1 MIYKDFYIN
10 TKRRTTEALLS
21 MWAAGK
27 KHTQEYLKQ
36 IFEEEPILAEPVFQS
51 MFPWQSDTRKFEE
64 FKNIFDDMFINTLSG
79 IDDKKFKFPK
89 DRKPYTHQAESWKQL
104 LKDEKSIVVTS
115 GTGSGKTECFM
126 LPIIQDLVRQQQ
138 SNYGND
144 KKGGIQ
150 AIFLYPLNALMS
162 SQQKRMSAW
171 CKAVNPQVSFAM
183 YKGDTE
189 EHFKQIMKDALPEL
203 KSREQI
209 RKTPPQILFT
219 NPTMLEYML
228 VRKQDKAILDVS
240 KQKKSLRWIVLDE
253 AHTYSGSSA
262 AELALQIRRIL
273 DAFGVTIDDV
283 RFAATS
289 ATLGSG
295 IEDEYKYFLSRLTG
309 KKLKDIVVI
318 QGNQI
323 IPEID
328 IATLNPIISKINRD
342 FDGKFKLS
350 NDKILALREELRCNT
365 LSAREITK
373 RFSINQNNSIEDDLS
388 LIDKLSEKIDVLLSD
403 IDRRGA
409 LLPTRSHFFVRNMGG
424 LYACVNPKC
433 SKHKDTR
440 IDLGSLTT
448 YAQTE
453 CANNDCHSKLIEVN
467 RCGSCG
473 NLLLVGQEQ
482 NSYYGFTKRE
492 TQSLFEIENNDD
504 STDEIIEKND
514 DDASLFILAKG
525 VKENPISNSLLFHR
539 IIDVNEGK
547 IKLGEGDYV
556 ECRKSNGTIICPH
569 CGERTDKLQAM
580 YSGNLF
586 SRLLAPTLLEQT
598 APETDDKTALWQG
611 RKYISFTDNR
621 QGTAKS
627 TFQQNIEVE
636 RNWIRTSIYHYLS
649 DERRKTIIPA
659 QGLTDAEER
668 ELNAIKQFNPDSPRV
683 IDLENKKN
691 GNTIAS
697 NPQKTFTDFANA
709 ITGNSELIKLYT
721 HLPDSFKN
729 GRDENAY
736 LKQLMIDQFGRRPRK
751 AGVNNPETMGLVRVV
766 YPSIEKATMPDA
778 IKRIFNDL
786 NWSEKDWKDFLK
798 ITLDYFFRENKY
810 IEVPSDTKRFRTQA
824 FINSDVYPAGSNQRK
839 KFPLLS
845 IKNDDTI
852 KNPNRL
858 VVLLLLAMQIKK
870 EEQISLLHETFINQI
885 LSATWNFLRLN
896 VLKPNTDEESGYKL
910 DLLGDKVAYQ
920 IIDKAWMC
928 PVNQVPLDTIFRG
941 YSPLLT
947 SRITSNLEKYK
958 INEPQIEYPY
968 FPYAYKSDNHNNRID
983 DNTIINWMSKNLKH
997 VQNKG
1002 LWSNLH
1008 ERILLNNPVYLSAEH
1023 TAQQNKDVLRK
1034 IEDDF
1039 EKHKLNVLS
1048 CSTTMEM
1055 GVDISG
1061 ISEVVM
1067 NNVPPK
1073 PANYLQRAGRAGR
1086 GSETKA
1092 LALTF
1097 CAPGPIGSNLFNNP
1111 KWAMTHKTAVPIVSF
1126 DSNILV
1132 QRHINSFLLS
1142 SYIVTDGENNLTVS
1156 SSVNNFFF
1164 PESGQINHQE
1174 QFCQYLKNLILNGNT
1189 ALCARYKEL
1198 VKDTCKHTIP
1208 FDVSATAC
1216 LSDLEKIRIDIVDKK
1231 SMLEEK
1237 IKQLKAAKYDES
1249 SPATIA
1255 IASQLRQILSQNI
1268 LGFFAEHNF
1277 IPSAGIPTGIVDF
1290 DKYNIADY
1298 KIEKNKKEEKNKEGY
1313 EYHFGYQQANPSM
1326 LLTQAISEYAPGN
1339 QIILNEACYFSRGIV
1354 LKSQWDSARRVI
1366 FQYCPR
1372 CGYALTKEGDTLS
1385 KCPHCKNENLKGIKS
1400 SSSNFAPLIEP
1411 TGFRVDFSEEPTRTI
1426 NSLYSKNYTQPELL
1440 NMPPWD
1446 EQDELSNV
1454 KLELRN
1460 SNQSNAEILYYNLGN
1475 GNGYAV
1481 CLECGRAVPDIK
1493 EDNLTE
1499 ALNKLHLFDHT
1510 PIIGGKKAKKDKEK
1524 CSNNNIKRNVLL
1536 GGRFQTDFVE
1546 IRFRNE
1552 EGKLIKDEETIF
1564 SLGVILAQKLT
1575 EKTGVNSQEIN
1586 FGIKQYHN
1594 YSSVFIYDTAKGGA
1608 GYSTRFNEI
1617 KEEVVNLSK
1626 LTLENCK
1633 CEKACDK
1640 CLINRQAQWSLDKL
1654 NRQKALEWL
1663 KLEIHSRNQAPDGI
1677 KAKFSNNVYSIT
1689 TNFSSET
1696 NKITVN
1702 SNLSK
1707 ITFFID
1713 NDIENWK
1720 PEIWEFYELALKLKK
1735 NGVSV
1740 SFAFQQ
1746 PTTNL
1751 RKLSASQLSVLA
1763 AMRMSFSLLT
1773 YNPVYNDI
1781 ENLMIAEFSEAKQ
1794 PIFYFS
1800 EANKISDKF
1809 DETWSKGNSIIFKVT
1824 IESNIFSFTN
1834 WNPNFD
1840 FTKDNDKYIMF
1851 DFKMTEKTTSRLL
1864 AKKITSFEK
1873 EKWGTIFDKISNSKV
1888 NASYTDIYLKSPL
1901 SCRIL
1906 IDIIKW
1912 FVKEANL
1919 QVVDFNLYLAE
1930 VKNSRQDDF
1939 YYTVQ
1944 RDDYLATYA
1953 NYFGL
1958 TPNLKKSGKLPHY
1971 RELKFECSEFD
1982 FIIRPDGGFENGWT
1996 VEWADI
2002 NSDWK
2007 DNYDADVRLHNLS
2020 VNVGGI
2026 LYTIA
2031 YRQKKD

>member
-64 FKNIFDDMFINTLSG
+64 FKNIFDDMLINALSG
-79 IDDKKFKFPK
+79 IEDKKFKFPK

-104 LKDEKSIVVTS
+104 LNDEKSIVVTS

-126 LPIIQDLVRQQQ
+126 LPIIQDLIKQQQ

-189 EHFKQIMKDALPEL
+189 ENYKQIMKDALPEL

-228 VRKQDKAILDVS
+228 VRKQDKTILDVS

-295 IEDEYKYFLSRLTG
+295 VEDEYKNFLSRVTG
-309 KKLKDIVVI
+309 KKQQDIVVI
-318 QGNQI
+318 HGNQI

-328 IATLNPIISKINRD
+328 IATLNPIISEINRD

-350 NDKILALREELRCNT
+350 NDKILALREELRYYT
-365 LSAREITK
+365 LSAREITN
-373 RFSINQNNSIEDDLS
+373 RFSTNQNISIEDDLS
-388 LIDKLSEKIDVLLSD
+388 LIDRLSEKNDVLLSD

-409 LLPTRSHFFVRNMGG
+409 LLPTRAHFFVRNMGG
-424 LYACVNPKC
+424 LYACVNPEC
-433 SKHKDTR
+433 SKHKETR

-448 YAQTE
+448 NAQTE
-453 CANNDCHSKLIEVN
+453 CTDCLSKLIEVK
-467 RCGSCG
+467 RCNSCG

-482 NSYYGFTKRE
+482 DNYYGFAKRE

-504 STDEIIEKND
+504 STEEGIDNNL
-514 DDASLFILAKG
+514 DDAILFILAKG
-525 VKENPISNSLLFHR
+525 VTEKPISNSALVPR
-539 IIDVNEGK
+539 VIDVKEGK
-547 IKLGEGDYV
+547 IKSGESDFV
-556 ECRKSNGTIICPH
+556 ECHKSNGTIICPH
-569 CGERTDKLQAM
+569 CGERTDKLQSM

-659 QGLTDAEER
+659 QGLADAEEK
-668 ELNAIKQFNPDSPRV
+668 ELYAIKQFNPDSPRV
-683 IDLENKKN
+683 IDLEKKKY
-691 GNTIAS
+691 GNTRAS
-697 NPQKTFTDFANA
+697 NPQKLFTDFANA
-709 ITGNSELIKLYT
+709 ITSNSELIKLYS

-751 AGVNNPETMGLVRVV
+751 AGVNNPETMGLIKVV
-766 YPSIEKATMPDA
+766 YPAIEKATMPEA
-778 IKRIFNDL
+778 IESIFNNL
-786 NWSEKDWKDFLK
+786 KWNEQDWKDFLK
-798 ITLDYFFRENKY
+798 ITLDYFFRENRY
-810 IEVPSDTKRFRTQA
+810 IEVPIDTKRFRTQA
-824 FINSDVYPAGSNQRK
+824 FINSDVYPSGSNQKK
-839 KFPLLS
+839 KFPSLS
-845 IKNDDTI
+845 IKNNDTV

-858 VVLLLLAMQIKK
+858 VTLLLLAMEINK
-870 EEQISLLHETFINQI
+870 EEEISLQHETYINQI
-885 LSATWNFLRLN
+885 LSATWNFLRQN
-896 VLKPNTDEESGYKL
+896 VLNPNTDEERGYKL

-920 IIDKAWMC
+920 IIDKAWIC
-928 PVNQVPLDTIFRG
+928 PVNQAPLDTIFRG

-958 INEPQIEYPY
+958 ITETPIEYPY
-968 FPYAYKSDNHNNRID
+968 FPYAYKNDNYNNRID
-983 DNTIINWMSKNLKH
+983 DNTIINWISKNLKQ

-1097 CAPGPIGSNLFNNP
+1097 CAPCPIGSNLFNNQ
-1111 KWAMTHKTAVPIVSF
+1111 KWAMTHKTAVPMVSF
-1126 DSNILV
+1126 DSNMLV
-1132 QRHINSFLLS
+1132 QRHINSFMLS
-1142 SYIVTDGENNLTVS
+1142 TYIATDGENDLTVS

-1164 PESGQINHQE
+1164 TENGRINHQE
-1174 QFCQYLKNLILNGNT
+1174 QFCKYLKNIILNGNT
-1189 ALCARYKEL
+1189 TLCERYKEL
-1198 VKDTCKHTIP
+1198 VKDTCKHTVP
-1208 FDVSATAC
+1208 FADSVTAC
-1216 LSDLEKIRIDIVDKK
+1216 LSDLERIRKDLVDKK
-1231 SMLEEK
+1231 TMLDGK
-1237 IKQLKAAKYDES
+1237 IKQLKAARYDES
-1249 SPATIA
+1249 SPATMA
-1255 IASQLRQILSQNI
+1255 ISSQLHQILRQNI

-1298 KIEKNKKEEKNKEGY
+1298 KIEKNKKEEKDKEGY

-1339 QIILNEACYFSRGIV
+1339 QIVLNEACYVSRGIV
-1354 LKSQWDSARRVI
+1354 LKSQWDNARRVI
-1366 FQYCPR
+1366 FQHCPR
-1372 CGYALTKEGDTLS
+1372 CGYAITKEGDTLS

-1400 SSSNFAPLIEP
+1400 SPSNFAPLIEP
-1411 TGFRVDFSEEPTRTI
+1411 AGFRVDFSEEPTRTI
-1426 NSLYSKNYTQPELL
+1426 NSHNSKNYTQPELL

-1446 EQDELSNV
+1446 EQDEQSNAR
-1454 KLELRN
+1454 LELRY

-1493 EDNLTE
+1493 EDNLSE
-1499 ALNKLHLFDHT
+1499 ALHKLHLYDHT
-1510 PIIGGKKAKKDKEK
+1510 PIIGGKKAKEDKEK
-1524 CSNNNIKRNVLL
+1524 CSNKHIKRNVLL
-1536 GGRFQTDFVE
+1536 GGRFQTDFIE
-1546 IRFRNE
+1546 IRFRDE
-1552 EGKLIKDEETIF
+1552 RGKPINDEETIF
-1564 SLGVILAQKLT
+1564 SLGVILTQKLT

-1594 YSSVFIYDTAKGGA
+1594 YSSIFIYDTAKGGA
-1608 GYSTRFNEI
+1608 GYSIRFNEL
-1617 KEEVVNLSK
+1617 KEEVINLSK
-1626 LTLENCK
+1626 ATLENCK

-1640 CLINRQAQWSLDKL
+1640 CLINREAQWALDKL

-1663 KLEIHSRNQAPDGI
+1663 KLEIQSRNQAPDTI
-1677 KAKFSNNVYSIT
+1677 KSKFSNNVYSIT
-1689 TNFSSET
+1689 TSLSSEIY
-1696 NKITVN
+1696 KISVN
-1702 SNLSK
+1702 LNLSK
-1707 ITFFID
+1707 IIFFID

-1720 PEIWEFYELALKLKK
+1720 PEVWELYELAKRLKK
-1735 NGVSV
+1735 NGISI

-1746 PTTNL
+1746 PTNNL

-1763 AMRMSFSLLT
+1763 VMRMSFSLLT
-1773 YNPVYNDI
+1773 YNRLYNGI
-1781 ENLMIAEFSEAKQ
+1781 EYLMIAEFSEAKQ

-1800 EANKISDKF
+1800 EANKISDKY
-1809 DETWSKGNSIIFKVT
+1809 DESWSQGSSYIYKVT
-1824 IESNIFSFTN
+1824 LESNRFNFTS

-1840 FTKDNDKYIMF
+1840 FTKIDDNFIMF
-1851 DFKMTEKTTSRLL
+1851 DLKITEKSPSRSL
-1864 AKKITSFEK
+1864 AKKITSFET
-1873 EKWGTIFDKISNSKV
+1873 EKWNAIFEKISNTKV

-1906 IDIIKW
+1906 IDIVNW

-1919 QVVDFNLYLAE
+1919 KVVNFNLYLAE
-1930 VKNSRQDDF
+1930 VKNRREDDF
-1939 YYTVQ
+1939 YYTEL

-1958 TPNLKKSGKLPHY
+1958 IPNLKKSGKLPHY
-1971 RELKFECSEFD
+1971 RELKFESSEFD

-1996 VEWADI
+1996 VEWADKS
-2002 NSDWK
+2002 SDWQ
-2007 DNYDADVRLHNLS
+2007 DNYNADIRLHNLS
-2020 VNVGGI
+2020 VNIGGI

-2031 YRQKKD
+2031 YRRKND